1 MKERNG
7 VVDNSHLSARASGV
21 SLTGD
26 PIEPAWRTIKGEER
40 EALQKADPKLQGRGE
55 MGCLTTLDEP
65 AFAIPGLDPDA
76 VAPEGVDAGLDE
88 GGCESGACK
97 L

>member
-26 PIEPAWRTIKGEER
+26 PIDQPRGHNPAFQ
-40 EALQKADPKLQGRGE
+40 AVD
-55 MGCLTTLDEP
+55 DS

-76 VAPEGVDAGLDE
+76 VAPEGVDAGADDE
-88 GGCESGACK
+88 GCEGGACK
-97 L
+97 I